1 MTIDLDT
8 PACTGNTGPQ
18 GSRARRQSG
27 AGWARLRVQVAT
39 ALTALTLSAN
49 GFAQILPGGAGMGAG
64 TGADGMGGGARLPG
78 ADYGS
83 VMQPGLGGPIM
94 LPLGPQLLPGFQPDA
109 AYGMQ
114 PLRPETAFPAPL
126 PPEPPSDFQRFVE
139 FATGRLLPV
148 FGMPLFQS
156 GRFEPLQARQVPDNH
171 VIGAGDELVV
181 HIYGTVNFTGRLIV
195 DRSGQIF
202 IPKVGPVSVAGLRFR
217 DAEAQLNRS
226 IGEVYRNFRL
236 SVSMG
241 RLRSIEIYI
250 LGQARSPGRKV
261 VSSLSTLINAL
272 FETGGPSTRGS
283 MRAIELRR
291 AGKVIARVDLY
302 DFIARGDS
310 SADRQLEPGDI
321 IYIPPVGPQVA
332 LAGSINEQ
340 AIYELPPSGANI
352 RSVLELTGGLPALA
366 APQRAQLE
374 RVDPSRDPARFVQD
388 IALDAAGLGTQ
399 LRAGDI
405 VTVLQISPQFSNA
418 VTLLGSVAAPM
429 RYAFRPGMKVSDLVD
444 SNSLLVPVSYWLRVN
459 LGMGMHGLDAPE
471 VNLEYATIQRF
482 DPTKLRT
489 ETLPFN
495 LAKALLGNPKENLPL
510 KPGDVVRI
518 YAADEP
524 GADSFDSISLQASF
538 FDSVRRFSWRE
549 GYRIT
554 DVIPDLPWLR
564 EQVTRWV
571 RTHGLMVVLPGQP
584 GAPVAGSAGRTSGQ
598 SGPATPSFPGTP
610 GWQGTPGIQGS
621 WGHGGAPAMP
631 GQPLAGGAGA
641 PTRWGV
647 SPQATAEGAGGIPL
661 GATPNI
667 PGATPAAATAAVA
680 GVSGS
685 PNLAALLGAA
695 AIPGAVPS
703 SASRSAG
710 SAPTQST
717 SGSPGPAQPPSSGAS
732 PVGTGG
738 GAMLSSGQAADAA
751 AANIARLSAAAL
763 QELNLDYADIKRL
776 DPETMQVQLIP
787 FNLARALAGQES
799 DNLQLQ
805 RGDRITLYTKQ
816 EVAVPIARR
825 TRLVKVTGEVNVP
838 GVYPVGA
845 TETLTD
851 VIKRAGGLTKNAYV
865 YGTSLVR
872 ESIRAEQQRNLAQ
885 LIRTMEADL
894 ASQASTLS
902 QNLTQ
907 SDPQVVQAM
916 LAFQRQIVERLRT
929 IEVTGRI
936 ALDLD
941 ERADRPSLPGLVLE
955 DGDSISI
962 PTESDFVSVFGAV
975 DISSTLLYR
984 PGQKV
989 RDYLDRAGLR
999 AFADIDNVVL
1009 LRADGTARTARN
1021 AQQRNSFFSWNGDG
1035 LLDLQVKPGDAI
1047 LVPEQV
1053 DRRTGFTRF
1062 MIGAKDW
1069 TQLIYQFGLG
1079 AAAFKVLRQ

>member
-1 MTIDLDT
+1 MTIDFHTQARAGQTD
-8 PACTGNTGPQ
+8 AQ
-18 GSRARRQSG
+18 ESRALLRTSARR
-27 AGWARLRVQVAT
+27 ARLTARLAT
-39 ALTALTLSAN
+39 ALTALTLCAS
-49 GFAQILPGGAGMGAG
+49 GVAQTLPGAAGPSA
-64 TGADGMGGGARLPG
+64 GGGSDGVGSVRLPG

-83 VMQPGLGGPIM
+83 AMMQSGLGGPIM
-94 LPLGPQLLPGFQPDA
+94 LPVSPQMFPGLQPDA
-109 AYGMQ
+109 FTAMQ
-114 PLRPETAFPAPL
+114 PASPWVTAPAPL

-139 FATGRLLPV
+139 LATGKLLPV
-148 FGMPLFQS
+148 YGMPLFQP
-156 GRFEPLQARQVPDNH
+156 GRFEPFQTRQVPDTH

-181 HIYGTVNFTGRLIV
+181 HIYGTVNFAGRLIV
-195 DRSGQIF
+195 DRSGQVF
-202 IPKVGPVSVAGLRFR
+202 IPRVGPVTVAGLRFR
-217 DAEAQLNRS
+217 DAEAQINRS

-241 RLRSIEIYI
+241 RLRSIEVYI

-340 AIYELPPSGANI
+340 AIYELPRSGANI
-352 RSVLELTGGLPALA
+352 KSVLELTGGLPTLA

-388 IALDAAGLGTQ
+388 ISLDAAGLSTQ

-429 RYAFRPGMKVSDLVD
+429 RFAFRPGMKVSDLVD
-444 SNSLLVPVSYWLRVN
+444 NNNFLVPVSYWLRVN

-495 LAKALLGNPKENLPL
+495 LAKALLGNTKENLPL

-518 YAADEP
+518 YGAGES
-524 GADSFDSISLQASF
+524 GADSFDSIALQASF

-584 GAPVAGSAGRTSGQ
+584 GASITSAAGRLSAQGG
-598 SGPATPSFPGTP
+598 SATPSFPGTP
-610 GWQGTPGIQGS
+610 GWQGAQAAWGFGS
-621 WGHGGAPAMP
+621 APVMP
-631 GQPLAGGAGA
+631 GQPTATGAGA
-641 PTRWGV
+641 QSSSAASANPPSDGPGGAQPSGMASV
-647 SPQATAEGAGGIPL
+647 SSATS
-661 GATPNI
+661 
-667 PGATPAAATAAVA
+667 AAAAAA
-680 GVSGS
+680 GVSGV

-695 AIPGAVPS
+695 ALPGSVPP
-703 SASRSAG
+703 AAARSAG
-710 SAPTQST
+710 STPNQSAPGAQGVAPLPPAGANTAGPG
-717 SGSPGPAQPPSSGAS
+717 GSL
-732 PVGTGG
+732 
-738 GAMLSSGQAADAA
+738 LSSGQAADAA

-838 GVYPVGA
+838 GIYPVGA

-851 VIKRAGGLTKNAYV
+851 VIKRAGGLTRNAYV

-885 LIRTMEADL
+885 LVRTMEADL

-907 SDPQVVQAM
+907 SDPQAVQAM
-916 LAFQRQIVERLRT
+916 IAFQRQIVERLRT

-941 ERADRPSLPGLVLE
+941 ERADRPNLPSLVLE

-999 AFADIDNVVL
+999 AFADIENVVL

-1021 AQQRNSFFSWNGDG
+1021 AQQRNSFFSWAGDG